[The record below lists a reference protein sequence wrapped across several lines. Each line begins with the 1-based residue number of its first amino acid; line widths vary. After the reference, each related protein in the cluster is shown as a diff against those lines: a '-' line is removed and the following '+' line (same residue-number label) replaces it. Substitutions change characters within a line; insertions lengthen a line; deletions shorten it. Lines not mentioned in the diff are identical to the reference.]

1 MASGADPSSVSPGN
15 NDSSNKDISLIPQE
29 IDDTDYG
36 KVYEELQLH
45 FHEVYSLS
53 HKLAVTEKAQRQTL
67 YNYRRKI
74 DALLDYMAEF
84 EDRDEDPLDGPLAV
98 DNKKIEDIISRR
110 PELKNTLS
118 PLLQISQDDSPA
130 DIKLKKSYNVNL
142 TVDELIPDIPQDE
155 LDAVEVN
162 PQETEM
168 WVRRNYPHLV
178 VSKFRPIEVRGK
190 NVREFTD
197 ASSLAPKKKRRTI
210 SRE

>member
-1 MASGADPSSVSPGN
+1 M
-15 NDSSNKDISLIPQE
+15 
-29 IDDTDYG
+29 
-36 KVYEELQLH
+36 
-45 FHEVYSLS
+45 
-53 HKLAVTEKAQRQTL
+53 TEKAQRQTL